1 MNLPSEASASESAAS
16 GARRG
21 RLVDRVAVITGAASG
36 IGKEIA
42 LAYARDGAEVVIADL
57 DRKAAQETAAAID
70 PTLQR
75 ALGIA
80 MDVSNEDEV
89 EAGITPGDRSL
100 RAPRVGTVT
109 IRGTGETIE
118 ALLDPTT
125 KPARDETLQA
135 SRAPPMSPTRWPFGE
150 EKVNAIGSN
159 GRTPQREGRT
169 AVAAQGPLHASEGL
183 FAGSRG
189 ERAVRRKSAVGGPEG
204 LLDGVLG
211 AVAAPMGG

>member
-1 MNLPSEASASESAAS
+1 MTTSHDPRLSTRKPAALSLWSHALAPVAELPVLEVVSAMSAGLPAADS
-16 GARRG
+16 LNQHLSPIWKSPPSSLQPANVRSSRHRRG

-89 EAGITPGDRSL
+89 EAGIKGNRNL

-118 ALLDPTT
+118 ALLDPTA

-135 SRAPPMSPTRWPFGE
+135 SRAPPIESH
-150 EKVNAIGSN
+150 AL
-159 GRTPQREGRT
+159 
-169 AVAAQGPLHASEGL
+169 AVW
-183 FAGSRG
+183 
-189 ERAVRRKSAVGGPEG
+189 
-204 LLDGVLG
+204 
-211 AVAAPMGG
+211 